1 MYDFNPLTPLDL
13 LPLPSSEHVNLDGKR
28 KAEFVRTL
36 HEKVHTNI
44 ERRTAQYAQ
53 QANKNRRKLVFEPGD
68 WIWLHLRKERF
79 PKQRQIKL
87 SPRGDGSFQVVE
99 RNNDNVYRLD
109 LLGEYH
115 VSATF
120 NVADLSPFLAGDKH
134 DLRSNPSQEEG
145 NDANDQA
152 AYGDQADPVRVPQGP
167 VTHARAKRFK
177 ESLQALVHVGATVH

>member
-1 MYDFNPLTPLDL
+1 MLRSHTIGLCIVLHNSHLLKLCDWFNPLTPLDL

-79 PKQRQIKL
+79 PKQRQSKL

-99 RNNDNVYRLD
+99 CNNDNVYR
-109 LLGEYH
+109 
-115 VSATF
+115 
-120 NVADLSPFLAGDKH
+120 
-134 DLRSNPSQEEG
+134 
-145 NDANDQA
+145 
-152 AYGDQADPVRVPQGP
+152 
-167 VTHARAKRFK
+167 
-177 ESLQALVHVGATVH
+177 